1 MSDGSGGRKG
11 SLTVLCAPA
20 TRRWQVHPVSEDG
33 WLPTVITHMQ
43 SLEPGL
49 SMIAMVEEC
58 EVPDRAGLRIR
69 KVGHRHHELLGSVTM
84 PVRLAAAAIRD
95 GALDQVD
102 LVHVGLPFAV
112 GRTQS
117 LLAFL
122 ARRRGLP
129 VVVGPIQAPQT
140 FLGSDETAASDEA
153 RGRPRSN
160 PSMVAQQTGRLILG
174 ATAPLLRAG
183 NRALL
188 AMATEVVAVDR
199 NALAALCDAGVD
211 QRRCTIIP
219 HPLSWVPAEP
229 PVTVGFR
236 PLRLL
241 AAGVL
246 IERKAVDQI
255 IEAVALLR
263 RAGVE
268 VTLTVAG
275 TGPAEQALRRLASER
290 RIADAVE
297 FAGWL
302 SPPQMRAA
310 MERSTFFV
318 TMSRSEAFPVTV
330 IDALAAGVPTI
341 SAANHGATSLLRHG
355 VTGWLVPIDDPR
367 ALASQ
372 VTALIETPSAVQTVA
387 RQGATWARRALAPDV
402 VASQWL
408 EVYRRAAVPVPGGSS
423 FVAGRGPR

>member
-1 MSDGSGGRKG
+1 MSDGSGGRKA
-11 SLTVLCAPA
+11 SLRVLCAPA

-43 SLEPGL
+43 RLEPGL
-49 SMIAMVEEC
+49 SMIAMVEES
-58 EVPDRAGLRIR
+58 EVPDQPGLRIR
-69 KVGHRHHELLGSVTM
+69 TVGRRRHELLGSVTL
-84 PVRLAAAAIRD
+84 PVRLTAAAIRD

-122 ARRRGLP
+122 ALRRGLP

-160 PSMVAQQTGRLILG
+160 PSVLAQKTGRLILG
-174 ATAPLLRAG
+174 AAAPLLRAG
-183 NRALL
+183 DRAVL
-188 AMATEVVAVDR
+188 AMATEVVAVDA
-199 NALAALCDAGVD
+199 NALAMLCDAGVD
-211 QRRCTIIP
+211 QGRCTIIP
-219 HPLSWVPAEP
+219 HPLSQVPAEAS
-229 PVTVGFR
+229 VAVGFH

-241 AAGVL
+241 SAGVL

-263 RAGVE
+263 RAGIQA
-268 VTLTVAG
+268 TLTVAG
-275 TGPAEQALRRLASER
+275 SGPAEQALRRLASER

-302 SPPQMRAA
+302 SPSQLWAA
-310 MERSTFFV
+310 MDRSTFFV

-341 SAANHGATSLLRHG
+341 SAANQGAASVLRHG

-367 ALASQ
+367 ALVSQ
-372 VTALIETPSAVQTVA
+372 ITALIETPSVVQTVA

-402 VASQWL
+402 VAGQWL
-408 EVYRRAAVPVPGGSS
+408 EVYRRAVVAVPGRSS
-423 FVAGRGPR
+423 VVAGGGPG